1 MCPFTI
7 HSLRKALRHVR
18 STSEGKQYIKPVPVF
33 VSVNPKY
40 DTPEKL
46 VKYRD
51 EMFGPE
57 LIVLRETTSESPNL
71 RDMLRRFKVPYG
83 LNDDEKAQLQ
93 DFFDSPESKNPGF
106 FTRASNWLNG
116 KGNKQK
122 TIL

>member
-1 MCPFTI
+1 M
-7 HSLRKALRHVR
+7 
-18 STSEGKQYIKPVPVF
+18 PVF